1 MKILNKIVNIVL
13 ILIIFICIYNI
24 SEKLIEYNKADN
36 SYEKTKRIYPLF
48 LTIFSKPL
56 EHILNILE
64 SKKALTLSYLIELT
78 IAGK

>member
-36 SYEKTKRIYPLF
+36 SY
-48 LTIFSKPL
+48 
-56 EHILNILE
+56 
-64 SKKALTLSYLIELT
+64 
-78 IAGK
+78 